1 MSETIASLNEEKS
14 TETSIVK
21 ENELPNAVQIVS
33 IGNAENAYAF
43 TFHEKAFLEI
53 LSQIPPGWKIS
64 VVSVVGAFRK
74 GKSFLLSWFL
84 RYLHYHTPKKSK
96 DDEKEVNEED
106 WYHKF
111 SKLDA
116 NSGFHWKGGS
126 ERNTTGIWMW
136 SEPFFLEANSPGNAS
151 NEPIALVLMDTQGMF
166 DHETSMELTAS
177 IFGLS
182 TLVSSFQIY
191 NVDKNIQEDNLQQL
205 ALFTEYGRMVMTM
218 DKEERENEE
227 SKEKTEAMKKPFQ
240 RIEFLVRDWQHF
252 EADEEGDIEP
262 LEKEM
267 SEYLTTVL
275 GEKEL
280 EELNETRDQII
291 DCFEEISCY
300 MLTHPGP
307 AVTKKKYDG
316 DTSKVDPIFLK
327 LLDRF
332 CHKVLGGNL
341 LKPKMIHGRALTVAE
356 FAIYVKVYAGL
367 FEKGADFPEATT
379 MLEATALANNTN
391 ATSEGVNLYKEK
403 MNTVVGPQITAFVK
417 PSELEKLHTDNFDL
431 ALETFDRRANFGN
444 KNARE
449 KSKRELIHKINED
462 FELFTK
468 LNEGRNAFHGLEV
481 VFVPLAIGFL
491 SFVLRYIA
499 DSTCSSWSQTCKAS
513 SDLLAELYTILFI
526 FLLIVASTKMKEIN
540 EIYERIK
547 ETVQILQFG
556 SKDTEKKKTTNTK
569 KSD

>member
-1 MSETIASLNEEKS
+1 MSETTAPITEDKS
-14 TETSIVK
+14 TETTTVEQK
-21 ENELPNAVQIVS
+21 KQPTAVQIVS
-33 IGNAENAYAF
+33 IGSEENAYAF
-43 TFHEKAFLEI
+43 TFHEEAFREI

-64 VVSVVGAFRK
+64 VVSVVGAFRT

-84 RYLHYHTPKKSK
+84 RYLHYNKSNK
-96 DDEKEVNEED
+96 TKDEKQEDVNDTE

-116 NSGFHWKGGS
+116 KSGFHWQGGS

-136 SEPFFLEANSPGNAS
+136 SEPFFMEADLPGNSS
-151 NEPIALVLMDTQGMF
+151 NEPMALVLMDTQGMF
-166 DHETSMELTAS
+166 DHETSMNLTAS

-182 TLVSSFQIY
+182 TLISSFQIY

-218 DKEERENEE
+218 DGEE
-227 SKEKTEAMKKPFQ
+227 SNDGDADEKTQATKKPFQ

-252 EADEEGDIEP
+252 EADEDGDIDP

-275 GEKEL
+275 AEREAQDLK
-280 EELNETRDQII
+280 ETREQII
-291 DCFEEISCY
+291 NCFEEISCY
-300 MLTHPGP
+300 MLTHPGS

-316 DTSKVDPIFLK
+316 DTNKVDPTFLR

-332 CHKVLGGNL
+332 CHKVLGGKL
-341 LKPKMIHGRALTVAE
+341 LKPKMIHGRSLTVAE
-356 FAIYVKVYAGL
+356 FATYVKVYAGL

-379 MLEATALANNTN
+379 MLEATAIANNTN
-391 ATSEGVNLYKEK
+391 ATSESIHIYKEK
-403 MNTVVGPQITAFVK
+403 MNTVVGPQITAYMK
-417 PSELEKLHTDNFDL
+417 PSELEKMHADTFDL

-481 VFVPLAIGFL
+481 
-491 SFVLRYIA
+491 
-499 DSTCSSWSQTCKAS
+499 
-513 SDLLAELYTILFI
+513 
-526 FLLIVASTKMKEIN
+526 
-540 EIYERIK
+540 
-547 ETVQILQFG
+547 
-556 SKDTEKKKTTNTK
+556 
-569 KSD
+569 